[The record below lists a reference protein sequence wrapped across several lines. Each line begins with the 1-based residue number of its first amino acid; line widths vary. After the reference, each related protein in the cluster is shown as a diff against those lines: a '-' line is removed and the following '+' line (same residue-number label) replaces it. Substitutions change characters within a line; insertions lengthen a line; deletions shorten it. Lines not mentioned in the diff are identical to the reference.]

1 MMLAVR
7 PNIIAMVGV
16 AIDDVRYAIM
26 MMLFINSSLRY
37 HLLMANMILMLI
49 FLGNWPLNKNL
60 HVLSSLKMLV
70 VREATSEF
78 IGFASVW
85 WVEYGKKH
93 PDDIPQT
100 WVALKWVMRTTFVPS
115 Y

>member
-49 FLGNWPLNKNL
+49 FLRNWPLNKNL